1 MKSGDTTPISRRVS
15 MFGNRYCVPGFGI
28 LGGTFNPVH
37 RGHLLLAEGA
47 LRGLKL
53 DRVLW
58 VPAHLPPHKA
68 VACHVSAFDRAR
80 MVELAIQG
88 HPGFALS
95 RVELERPPPSYTVDT
110 VDLLR
115 SRFHKAEWWLLLG
128 SDTAREIPG
137 WRSARRLRRLVRFA
151 AIPRP
156 DDPAGLSVP
165 PFVQLLRVQTL
176 PISSS
181 SVRQRVRLGWEIHSC
196 VPAAVARYIEEKG
209 LYR

>member
-1 MKSGDTTPISRRVS
+1 MRR
-15 MFGNRYCVPGFGI
+15 RERVPRIGI

-47 LRGLKL
+47 LRGLRL

-68 VACHVSAFDRAR
+68 VACHVSGFDRAR

-88 HPGFALS
+88 HPGFSLS
-95 RVELERPPPSYTVDT
+95 RVELERPPPSYTIDT
-110 VDLLR
+110 VELLR
-115 SRFHKAEWWLLLG
+115 RQFPQGEWYLLVG
-128 SDTAREIPG
+128 SDTAREVSG
-137 WRSARRLRRLVRFA
+137 WREFQRLRRRVRFA

-156 DDPAGLSVP
+156 DDPAGPSIP
-165 PFVQLLRVQTL
+165 PFAQLLRVPTL

-196 VPAAVARYIEEKG
+196 VPPAVSRYIEERG